1 MWGCW
6 TWWVTLVIPAIQEE
20 VQCCP
25 GKSSRPYLE
34 QEKKKIKKDWGV
46 TQMVEHF
53 PASMRPVLSN
63 DEESFKIFKELLL

>member
-1 MWGCW
+1 MVGHSCNPSYSGGGPMLPRQKLK
-6 TWWVTLVIPAIQEE
+6 TLSET
-20 VQCCP
+20 
-25 GKSSRPYLE
+25 R
-34 QEKKKIKKDWGV
+34 KKKIKKDWGV